1 MRTFLNI
8 FVNLNI
14 YTFSYYFIY
23 YIRRDQLLPE
33 QVYLEYFG
41 VYISSWF
48 IASILAGK
56 FTHKDQS
63 FGKVSHTHITSIF
76 IMVALISIAANIIN
90 LQEISRI
97 IVLGSLILAVLIEFA
112 VLRFQTST
120 VSRKENLIHFDFNL
134 TSFLRELILL
144 LLSFLLCTII
154 LYDGKFFAETNVLIL
169 SGIFISWMI
178 GAVFSLQFVSINR
191 SISYIRLVWK
201 YFKSYF
207 ILNVLS
213 AFIVFSLRIEL
224 ETQFF
229 YMFAVLSY
237 SILSGLVLTLIYL
250 YRKPQTSDEIKY
262 KILKATDAT
271 EIQKLEQN
279 FKENSLYVL
288 PNGIGSSSLFENK
301 LKSIYLKKF
310 PEIFEFIARTIDLNS
325 IDEMRSTVLRSSDQY
340 NVEILPD
347 KEMHLYL
354 NLLEVNDMRRLN
366 QYFIEVNKRLVD
378 GGLYISKIEP
388 IRKRH
393 QRFKETYPHYIA
405 QVFYFFDFIWRRV
418 FPKLP
423 VLQKIYFSITK
434 GRNRAISLAEGL
446 GRLYYCG
453 FEVINLCEMGHYV
466 YFIAKKIKEPSTD
479 TSPSY
484 GPFFKMRRIGKN
496 GQTFYVYKLRTMH
509 PYAEYLQPFVYE
521 HFALQEGG
529 KFNNDFRISYWGKI
543 FRKLWIDELPMLI
556 NFFRGDLKIVGVRP
570 LSKHYLSLYSE
581 ILKEKRFK
589 TKPGLVP
596 PFYADMPK
604 TLDEIM
610 QSEMRYLENYFEN
623 PVLTDIKY
631 FFKAFNNII
640 FKKARSA

>member
-1 MRTFLNI
+1 MIKLKTFLNI

-23 YIRRDQLLPE
+23 YVRRDKLLPE
-33 QVYLEYFG
+33 QVYIEYFG

-48 IASILAGK
+48 IASLISGK
-56 FTHKDQS
+56 FTTKDRT
-63 FGKVSHTHITSIF
+63 FGKVSHFHITSIF
-76 IMVALISIAANIIN
+76 IMVALISIAANIID

-97 IVLGSLILAVLIEFA
+97 IVLGSLILAVLIEFV

-120 VSRKENLIHFDFNL
+120 STKKENLIHFDFNI
-134 TSFLRELILL
+134 TSFLRELFIL
-144 LLSFLLCTII
+144 LLSFTLCTIL
-154 LYDGKFFAETNVLIL
+154 LYDGRFFAETNVLIL

-178 GAVFSLQFVSINR
+178 GAVFSLQFVSIDR
-191 SISYIRLVWK
+191 SISYFRLFWK

-237 SILSGLVLTLIYL
+237 SIVSWIILTLIYL
-250 YRKPQTSDEIKY
+250 YRKPQSSDEIKY
-262 KILKATDAT
+262 KILKATEAT
-271 EIQKLEQN
+271 EIHKLEQN
-279 FKENSLYVL
+279 FKEKSLYSL
-288 PNGIGSSSLFENK
+288 NDSQNKSSLFRHK
-301 LKSIYLKKF
+301 LQSIYLKKF
-310 PEIFEFIARTIDLNS
+310 PDIFDFIARTIDLNS
-325 IDEMRSTVLRSSDQY
+325 IDELKSTVLRSSDQY

-347 KEMHLYL
+347 REMHLYL
-354 NLLEVNDMRRLN
+354 NLHEVNDMRRLN

-393 QRFKETYPHYIA
+393 LRFKESYPYYIA

-453 FEVINLCEMGHYV
+453 FEIINLWESGYYV

-484 GPFFKMRRIGKN
+484 GPFF
-496 GQTFYVYKLRTMH
+496 
-509 PYAEYLQPFVYE
+509 
-521 HFALQEGG
+521 
-529 KFNNDFRISYWGKI
+529 
-543 FRKLWIDELPMLI
+543 
-556 NFFRGDLKIVGVRP
+556 
-570 LSKHYLSLYSE
+570 
-581 ILKEKRFK
+581 
-589 TKPGLVP
+589 
-596 PFYADMPK
+596 
-604 TLDEIM
+604 
-610 QSEMRYLENYFEN
+610 
-623 PVLTDIKY
+623 
-631 FFKAFNNII
+631 
-640 FKKARSA
+640 

>member
-48 IASILAGK
+48 IGSILSGK

-63 FGKVSHTHITSIF
+63 FAKVSHTHITSIF
-76 IMVALISIAANIIN
+76 IMVALISIAANVID

-112 VLRFQTST
+112 VLRFQTSSIT
-120 VSRKENLIHFDFNL
+120 RKENLIHFDFNI

-144 LLSFLLCTII
+144 VLSFTLCTFI
-154 LYDGKFFAETNVLIL
+154 LYDAKFFSESNILIL
-169 SGIFISWMI
+169 AGIFISWMI

-191 SISYIRLVWK
+191 SISYLRLFWK

-237 SILSGLVLTLIYL
+237 SIFSWLILTLIYL
-250 YRKPQTSDEIKY
+250 YRKPQSSDEIKY
-262 KILKATDAT
+262 KILKATEAT
-271 EIQKLEQN
+271 EIQKLENN
-279 FKENSLYVL
+279 FKEKSLYSL
-288 PNGIGSSSLFENK
+288 NDSQSNSSLFRNK
-301 LKSIYLKKF
+301 LQSIYLKKF
-310 PEIFEFIARTIDLNS
+310 PEIFDFIARTIDLNS
-325 IDEMRSTVLRSSDQY
+325 IDELKSSVLRSSDPY

-347 KEMHLYL
+347 KEMHLYI
-354 NLLEVNDMRRLN
+354 NLHEVNDMRRLN
-366 QYFIEVNKRLVD
+366 HYFIEVNKRLVD

-393 QRFKETYPHYIA
+393 QRFKESYPHYLA
-405 QVFYFFDFIWRRV
+405 QIFYFFDFIWRRV

-453 FEVINLCEMGHYV
+453 FEIINLWESGYYV
-466 YFIAKKIKEPSTD
+466 YFIAKKIQEPSTD
-479 TSPSY
+479 ASPSY
-484 GPFFKMRRIGKN
+484 GPFFKMKRIGKN

-556 NFFRGDLKIVGVRP
+556 NFFRGELKIVGVRP
-570 LSKHYLSLYSE
+570 LSNHYLSLYSDE
-581 ILKEKRFK
+581 VREQRFK

-596 PFYADMPK
+596 PYYADMPK
-604 TLDEIM
+604 SLDEIM
-610 QSEMRYLENYFEN
+610 QSELRYLQHYFKN
-623 PVLTDIKY
+623 PIVTDIKY

-640 FKKARSA
+640 FKNARSA